1 MLAHRDD
8 TLAQASARTAKS
20 GPDGTMQRIVAAEDA
35 VATDATRSTSS
46 RMLGGLTEWMGM
58 MGGALDTGEPE
69 PAD

>member
-1 MLAHRDD
+1 
-8 TLAQASARTAKS
+8 
-20 GPDGTMQRIVAAEDA
+20 MQRIVAAEDA